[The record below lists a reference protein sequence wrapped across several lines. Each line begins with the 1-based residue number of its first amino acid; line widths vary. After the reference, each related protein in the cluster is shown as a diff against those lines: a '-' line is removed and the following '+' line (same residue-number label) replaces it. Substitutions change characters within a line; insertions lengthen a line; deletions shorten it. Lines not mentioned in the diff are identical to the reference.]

1 MNNSGNDG
9 DGRIT
14 VGNIDNSTG
23 IAIGHGA
30 RASVNQPRSDAQD
43 EISEMLADFIRSLGR
58 YLDYVE
64 DAKDI
69 QETAIDARTEVMRP
83 SPKWQVV
90 RRMLTT
96 IAASVAGVAALTDAI
111 NNIQALVER
120 IAG

>member
-1 MNNSGNDG
+1 MNNNGNG
-9 DGRIT
+9 DAQIR
-14 VGNIDNSTG
+14 VGNIENSTG
-23 IAIGHGA
+23 IAIGYGA
-30 RASVNQPRSDAQD
+30 HATVNQPRSDAQA

-64 DAKDI
+64 DAEDV
-69 QETAIDARTEVMRP
+69 QETAIEARIEVTRP

-90 RRMLTT
+90 RRMLAT

-120 IAG
+120 ITG